1 MNKDNVEGGLRK
13 TAGQVEEF
21 AGRSTKNKQMTGEGL
36 YDQAVGTAQSTYGQ
50 AKDTL
55 ASGASAVQKAA
66 GDAMNGIANGDFEAL
81 RADVAKLAQTV
92 GLLMQNQANQTREQM
107 RGVVGAASDNL
118 SQTAA
123 MAQDRFISM
132 EAEMESQIKKNPLAA
147 VGVALGIGVLIGKMT

>member
-1 MNKDNVEGGLRK
+1 MNKDNIEGGLRK

-36 YDQAVGTAQSTYGQ
+36 YDQAAGTAQSAYGQ
-50 AKDTL
+50 AKDSL

-66 GDAMNGIANGDFEAL
+66 GNAMNEIANGDFDAL
-81 RADVAKLAQTV
+81 RADVTKLAQTV
-92 GLLMQNQANQTREQM
+92 SQLVQNQASSTRDQINS
-107 RGVVGAASDNL
+107 VVGTASDNL

-123 MAQDRFISM
+123 MAQDRFNSM

>member
-1 MNKDNVEGGLRK
+1 MNKDNIEGGLRK

-66 GDAMNGIANGDFEAL
+66 GNAMNEIAAGDFDAL

-92 GLLMQNQANQTREQM
+92 SQLVQNQASSTRNQITSA
-107 RGVVGAASDNL
+107 VGAAGDNL

-123 MAQDRFISM
+123 MAQDRFMSM
-132 EAEMESQIKKNPLAA
+132 EADMESQIKKNPLAA
-147 VGVALGIGVLIGKMT
+147 VGVALGIGLLIGKMT

>member
-1 MNKDNVEGGLRK
+1 MNKDSVEGGLRK

-21 AGRSTKNKQMTGEGL
+21 AGRSTKTKQMTGEGL
-36 YDQAVGTAQSTYGQ
+36 YDQAIGTAQSTYGQ

-92 GLLMQNQANQTREQM
+92 GLLIQNQADSTREQM
-107 RGVVGAASDNL
+107 RGVVGTASDNL

>member
-1 MNKDNVEGGLRK
+1 MNKDNIEGGLRK

-66 GDAMNGIANGDFEAL
+66 GNAMNEIAAGDFDAL

-92 GLLMQNQANQTREQM
+92 SQLVQNQASSTRNQITSA
-107 RGVVGAASDNL
+107 VGAAGDNL

-123 MAQDRFISM
+123 MAQDRFMSM
-132 EAEMESQIKKNPLAA
+132 EADMESQIKKNPLAA